1 MAFLKKPLLLGLIV
15 GIPLLLAGGAF
26 FVFPELT
33 AFLPWSGGQDATAEE
48 KKTDEPKKDI
58 SADLEPFAVNL
69 AGPGFSRYARLSL
82 RLQLNEEHDKEVLK
96 QSAAKVR
103 DALIM
108 LLTSKRAEELITPE
122 GKIELRKEIIEQ
134 VNIATGKPIVS
145 AIYFK
150 EFLIQ

>member
-1 MAFLKKPLLLGLIV
+1 MAFPKKPLLLGLIV

-26 FVFPELT
+26 FLFPELT
-33 AFLPWSGGQDATAEE
+33 AFLPWVGSQDATAEE
-48 KKTDEPKKDI
+48 GKTKEPKKDI

-96 QSAAKVR
+96 QAAAKVR

-134 VNIATGKPIVS
+134 VNAASGKPIVS